1 MAFFWLKTTSVYC
14 LTLLEA
20 GLPLRPVGEDYS
32 LSLPISGVLLG
43 ILDVLDLETHHLDL
57 CLCWTE
63 DRHSIVLVSV

>member
-1 MAFFWLKTTSVYC
+1 LLKKTSVYC

-43 ILDVLDLETHHLDL
+43 ILDVP
-57 CLCWTE
+57 
-63 DRHSIVLVSV
+63 